1 MSDSFITTAAK
12 RILFLWH
19 TGEMFGFLKKTDAPV
34 PVTLYNTLS
43 KTKEEFKPIAGKKV
57 KMYTCGPTVYD
68 YAHIGNLRAY
78 VFADT
83 LRRTL
88 EYAGYSVK
96 QIINITDVGHLAQ
109 DSDDGEDK
117 MTAAL
122 KREGKEMTLENMKA
136 LGEEY
141 AGFFIEDMKALNVEM
156 PFAFPRAS
164 DHISEQIA
172 FISSLFEKGYA
183 YKTSDGMYFDTAK
196 FPSYGTLGLA
206 NSGRIISSISG
217 QPGHARVAANPEKHD
232 QRDFALWKF
241 NKTLGWEAPW
251 GKGFPGWHI
260 ECTAMATKYLGKSFD
275 VHTGGID
282 HIAIHHN
289 NEIAQAEAVSGKQ
302 YVKYWMHGEFITIEG
317 KRIGK
322 SEGNAIRL
330 YQLRERDVSPMAYR
344 YLLLTAHY
352 RSLLNFTWEAI
363 SAAQTALQR
372 AQRVFADL
380 PLGGRVLPTYR
391 AKFEAAI
398 NDDLNTPA
406 AIAVLWELI
415 RDESITPADKRK
427 TILDFDRVLALGFGS
442 DLQSEGA
449 KLSVTEFSDLP
460 PDIASLVKERE
471 EARKAKNWARADE
484 LRLSLEEQGF
494 VLEDGTDGP
503 IVRNTREG

>member
-1 MSDSFITTAAK
+1 
-12 RILFLWH
+12 
-19 TGEMFGFLKKTDAPV
+19 MFGFLKKSEVASPV
-34 PVTLYNTLS
+34 MLYNTLS
-43 KTKEEFKPIAGKKV
+43 KEKEKFKPIGGKQV

-88 EYAGYSVK
+88 EYAGFSVK
-96 QIINITDVGHLAQ
+96 QVVNITDVGHLAQ

-122 KREGKEMTLENMKA
+122 KREGKEMTLENMRA

-141 AGFFIEDMKALNVEM
+141 ARFFIEDMKALNVEM
-156 PFAFPRAS
+156 PLSFPRAS

-196 FPSYGTLGLA
+196 FPSYGALGHA
-206 NSGRIISSISG
+206 AATPPASG
-217 QPGHARVAANPEKHD
+217 QARVAANPEKHD

-241 NKTLGWEAPW
+241 NKNLGWEAPW

-275 VHTGGID
+275 LHTGGID

-330 YQLRERDVSPMAYR
+330 YQLRERDVSPLAYR
-344 YLLLTAHY
+344 YLLLSVHY
-352 RSLLNFTWEAI
+352 RSVLNFTWEAVT
-363 SAAQTALQR
+363 AAQTALQR
-372 AQRVFADL
+372 ARRAFADM
-380 PLGGRVLPTYR
+380 PLGGRISRPYQ

-398 NDDLNTPA
+398 NDDLNTAA
-406 AIAVLWELI
+406 AIAVMWELI
-415 RDESITPADKRK
+415 RDEAVPPADKRK
-427 TILDFDRVLALGFGS
+427 TLLDFDRVLALGFGS
-442 DLQSEGA
+442 ESEGDTS
-449 KLSVTEFSDLP
+449 KLAVTPVSELP
-460 PDIASLVKERE
+460 IEISALVEERE
-471 EARKAKNWARADE
+471 KARESKDWARADE
-484 LRLSLEEQGF
+484 LRAELQAKGYM
-494 VLEDGTDGP
+494 VEDAPEGP
-503 IVRNTREG
+503 VVRKAPQAGDRG